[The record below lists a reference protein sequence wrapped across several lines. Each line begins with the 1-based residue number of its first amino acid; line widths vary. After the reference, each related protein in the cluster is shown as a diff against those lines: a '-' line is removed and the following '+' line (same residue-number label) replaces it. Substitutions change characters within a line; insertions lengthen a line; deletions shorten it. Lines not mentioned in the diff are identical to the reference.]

1 VPKLTFSGF
10 VFGGTGKT
18 KSEGTFVLVLYFLT
32 CVLYNIFF
40 ILCTAVATAVMRVC
54 ML

>member
-1 VPKLTFSGF
+1 MPKLTFSGF

-18 KSEGTFVLVLYFLT
+18 KSKGTFVLVLYFLT
-32 CVLYNIFF
+32 CVLYNIF